1 MRRLAGRRL
10 RRRRAGAG
18 QGTLIISAS
27 RERQA
32 ELGILGGASEGNR
45 TLMTSLEGSD

>member
-18 QGTLIISAS
+18 KGTLIISAS

-32 ELGILGGASEGNR
+32 ELLRRISRGEGLV
-45 TLMTSLEGSD
+45 TPGL